1 MERQRQVMQQAL
13 EAHSEPSATESSEL
27 QRKEGETIK
36 LQWATSSSSNS
47 SSGSGIAQ
55 ASDTTTVATHTTTTA
70 AAIMPVPTLSS
81 LKLKKKPTTITVA
94 SVFSEP
100 DPEPTPTPTATTTTS
115 SDSANASTAPAVGSK
130 RFRPDSVATSA
141 QPYVPPSNPSLA
153 YAMVLMLC
161 RCTQRQEAQIII
173 IIIIIID
180 GGIVKGKKAIE
191 YQIVLAVCRHSS
203 QDHQQTRARRCILQ
217 DERRCVASH

>member
-173 IIIIIID
+173 IID
-180 GGIVKGKKAIE
+180 GTVKGKKAIE

-217 DERRCVASH
+217 EERRCVASH